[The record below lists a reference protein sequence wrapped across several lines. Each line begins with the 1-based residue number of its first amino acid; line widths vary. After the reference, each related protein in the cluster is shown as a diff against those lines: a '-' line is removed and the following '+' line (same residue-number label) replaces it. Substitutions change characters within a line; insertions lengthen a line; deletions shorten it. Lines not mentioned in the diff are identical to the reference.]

1 MEQDNLLILD
11 GDWGGGG
18 VGGVNSILLSH
29 HTNI

>member
-11 GDWGGGG
+11 GDGGKGG
-18 VGGVNSILLSH
+18 FNSILLSH